1 MSENVRNIL
10 ILCTGNSARSII
22 GEVLV
27 NALGAGRF
35 RGFSAGARP
44 TGRVNPHALA
54 LLREKGHDVSG
65 LRSKSWDEFARPD
78 APRMDI
84 VITVCDSAA
93 SEPCPLWPGTPLRL
107 HWPLPDPAAVHG
119 DDAAI
124 RAAFEKTYEQ
134 LTRRLQTLMS
144 LPLDKLS
151 PEELKQK
158 LRFSEL

>member
-1 MSENVRNIL
+1 MGENVRNIL

-93 SEPCPLWPGTPLRL
+93 SEPCPLWPGAPLRL

-134 LTRRLQTLMS
+134 LTHRLQTLMS